1 MPVFKNINN
10 FSFFILNLKKGFLFR
25 LFLALL
31 FTVRFLIEF
40 IKENQEALNTLPINM
55 GQILSIPFILI
66 GLYFIFRKPKDR
78 TFISPVGKDKL
89 H

>member
-40 IKENQEALNTLPINM
+40 IKENQEAFENALPINI

-66 GLYFIFRKPKDR
+66 GLYFIFRKPKDH
-78 TFISPVGKDKL
+78 TFISP
-89 H
+89 